1 VLSHEPALQERE
13 RGHQQKQ
20 AMNKTG
26 ERTMWANDAD
36 EPLVLLQANIPVTGS
51 YVSELDGGETD
62 AGAGIATY

>member
-1 VLSHEPALQERE
+1 
-13 RGHQQKQ
+13 
-20 AMNKTG
+20 MNKTG